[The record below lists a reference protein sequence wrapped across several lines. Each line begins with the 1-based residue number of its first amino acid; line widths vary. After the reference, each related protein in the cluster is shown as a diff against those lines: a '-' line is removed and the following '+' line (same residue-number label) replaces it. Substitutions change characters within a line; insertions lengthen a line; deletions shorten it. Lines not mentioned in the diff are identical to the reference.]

1 LSRNSNRPR
10 QKGKESTVKQS
21 TKAGVAGLFL
31 FLATALAACG
41 SSNESSDTTVVA
53 VVEDS
58 SFPVTVGDLTLEAK
72 PERIVSL
79 SPTATEMLYAIGAGG
94 QVVAVDEYSTYP
106 EEAVAL
112 GTALSGFEPN
122 IEAIS
127 GYEPD
132 LVIISYDPGSLVEQL
147 GSLGIPVFTANA
159 AMDLDGVYEQ
169 IEQLGALTGN
179 LANAVQLAG
188 QMQADIE
195 AAIAGVT
202 LPADPLTYYY
212 ELDNTYY
219 SLTSNTFVG
228 QIFALFGLVNIA
240 DGVETGND
248 YPQLSAEVIVS
259 ANPDL
264 IFLAD
269 TKCCG
274 QTAETVA
281 QRDGWSQMYAVT
293 TGGVFELDD
302 DVASRW
308 GPRIVELVRTIADA
322 VSSAV
327 VSSM

>member
-1 LSRNSNRPR
+1 M
-10 QKGKESTVKQS
+10 KQS

-31 FLATALAACG
+31 FIATALGACG
-41 SSNESSDTTVVA
+41 SSDESSDTTVVDT
-53 VVEDS
+53 VEAS
-58 SFPVTVGDLTLEAK
+58 TEESTFPVTVGDLTLEAK

-79 SPTATEMLYAIGAGG
+79 SPTATEMLYAIGAGN
-94 QVVAVDEYSTYP
+94 QVVAVDEFSNYP
-106 EEAVAL
+106 EEAAAL

-147 GSLGIPVFTANA
+147 GALGIPVFA
-159 AMDLDGVYEQ
+159 AYATMDLAGTYEQ

-179 LANAVQLAG
+179 LAAAVQLTG
-188 QMQADIE
+188 QMQSDID
-195 AAIAGVT
+195 AAVAGVEV
-202 LPADPLTYYY
+202 PEQPLTYYY

-219 SLTSNTFVG
+219 SVTSNTFVG
-228 QIFALFGLVNIA
+228 QIFSLFGLLNIA
-240 DGVETGND
+240 DGVEEGND

-281 QRDGWSQMYAVT
+281 ARDGWGQMNAVMN
-293 TGGVFELDD
+293 GGVIELDD

-308 GPRIVELVRTIADA
+308 GPRIVELVETIAAA
-322 VSSAV
+322 VSSAT